1 MPTQGTW
8 SLGRKGKGASHKEEA
23 NQMSATE
30 KLSGRFGSVIE
41 DHVRNQ
47 LHHQ

>member
-8 SLGRKGKGASHKEEA
+8 SLGKKGKVASHKEET

-30 KLSGRFGSVIE
+30 NFKWKVWLS
-41 DHVRNQ
+41 H
-47 LHHQ
+47 